1 MSVNSSSIINWTR
14 GNLAPV
20 LLLTSLFLFISKSL
34 YNVPIGIMALIGVWY
49 SFKYRKQL
57 LQDPFIR
64 TYILLFL
71 CLWVPMLIS
80 FADAVNYSRTA
91 ATVFPYLRFLFFG
104 IYVLYEI
111 RRPGMIE
118 KIQAAIFI
126 IVAFWCIDA
135 VIQLLFKV
143 DLFGYPYRPGDIT
156 GMFYPRNTI
165 AHVTASLS
173 PFYFETIRK
182 RSDRLGWLWLL
193 LLPLFLVI
201 LSSGRRAAWIM
212 LAISCA
218 GYLYYLFRL
227 SGGTGLGKRIVP
239 VAAVIG
245 IVCITAIAT
254 SQPLQDRISATMGLF
269 RGDYRDFNYATA
281 ERLPIWNTAVAVFRD
296 NWINGVG
303 PRGFRY
309 AYRNYSASD
318 DFWVERGAAQPTTH
332 PHQIILEILAETG
345 VIGCIGLALFVYV
358 FYRLIKNRN
367 LLYVCYP
374 SLLAILVAVFPL
386 NSTLAFFSS
395 FWASMFWW
403 LTLMAVLTASISTA
417 QMQAGPT
424 PRPGRRPTFGSGAGE
439 VPENPRYS

>member
-1 MSVNSSSIINWTR
+1 MSAISVSIINRTR
-14 GNLAPV
+14 SNLAPI
-20 LLLTSLFLFISKSL
+20 LLITTLFLFISKSL
-34 YNVPIGIMALIGVWY
+34 YNVPIGIMALIGAWY
-49 SFKYRKQL
+49 GFKHSKHL

-71 CLWVPMLIS
+71 CLWIPMLIS
-80 FADAVNYSRTA
+80 FTDAVNYKRSA
-91 ATVFPYLRFLFFG
+91 ETVFPYLRFLFFG

-111 RRPGMIE
+111 RSPGVLG
-118 KIQAAIFI
+118 KIQTTIFI

-135 VIQLLFKV
+135 VIQLLFKI

-156 GMFYPRNTI
+156 GIFYPRNTI

-173 PFYFETIRK
+173 PFYFEIIRK
-182 RSDRLGWLWLL
+182 RTERLPWLWLL
-193 LLPLFLVI
+193 LLPPFLVI
-201 LSSGRRAAWIM
+201 LSSGRRAVWVM
-212 LAISCA
+212 LAVSCA

-227 SGGTGLGKRIVP
+227 SGGRPGKRIVP

-254 SQPLQDRISATMGLF
+254 SQPLQDRIHATMGLF
-269 RGDYRDFNYATA
+269 SGDYQEFNNATA
-281 ERLPIWNTAVAVFRD
+281 ERLPIWNTAVSMFRD
-296 NWINGVG
+296 NWVNGVG

-309 AYRNYSASD
+309 AYRSYSAPD
-318 DFWVERGAAQPTTH
+318 DYWVERGAAQPTTH

-358 FYRLIKNRN
+358 IYRLIKDRN

-374 SLLAILVAVFPL
+374 SLLAVLVAVFPF

-403 LTLMAVLTASISTA
+403 LTLMAVLAASISAA
-417 QMQAGPT
+417 QVKDGTGP
-424 PRPGRRPTFGSGAGE
+424 
-439 VPENPRYS
+439 